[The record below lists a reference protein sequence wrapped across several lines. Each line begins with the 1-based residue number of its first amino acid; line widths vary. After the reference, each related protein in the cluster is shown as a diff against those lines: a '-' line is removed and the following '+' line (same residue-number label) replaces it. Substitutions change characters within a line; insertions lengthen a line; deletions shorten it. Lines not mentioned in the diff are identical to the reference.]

1 MTADDWPALGPPSR
15 TEALSAALKR
25 GARDEASAV
34 IASSAEFRDAARC
47 IVPVLRLA
55 RTDQALIDAA
65 ATQALSLFK
74 GGWVQNGQLPS
85 LLFCLRVAGQQ
96 EWVACFCR
104 RAVER
109 ARQVSDW
116 SALEKTVEWF
126 ALAAAAEEAPHELGF
141 SRESLEPIWNKL
153 SPSAQARV
161 CPAPGRIESAPP
173 EAHAEFERGGVS
185 GSSILE
191 ALAAAAD
198 TSETPTDQLRALAAK
213 PLEEMRARV
222 AAKARSL
229 PEGSAE
235 RAEAERELAR
245 IIRAI
250 KALP

>member
-15 TEALSAALKR
+15 TEALTVALQR
-25 GARDEASAV
+25 GARDEAAVV
-34 IASSAEFRDAARC
+34 IASSTEFRDAARC

-85 LLFCLRVAGQQ
+85 LLFCLRVAGQK

-109 ARQVSDW
+109 AGQVSDW

-126 ALAAAAEEAPHELGF
+126 ASASAADDSPRELGF
-141 SRESLEPIWNKL
+141 SRESLEPIWAKL
-153 SPSAQARV
+153 TPAAQARV
-161 CPAPGRIESAPP
+161 CPEPDGLEGP
-173 EAHAEFERGGVS
+173 EPHSEFERGGVS

-191 ALAAAAD
+191 ALSAATESVA
-198 TSETPTDQLRALAAK
+198 TPTDQLRALAAK
-213 PLEEMRARV
+213 PLEAMRARV
-222 AAKARSL
+222 AAKALSL
-229 PEGSAE
+229 PAGSPE
-235 RAEAERELAR
+235 RAETERELVR
-245 IIRAI
+245 IVRAI
-250 KALP
+250 QALP